1 MKNDF
6 ILILGAGLMQKPAI
20 QAGKELGYK
29 IALVDGN
36 PKAFCVSLADIFSP
50 IDLKDKDSILDFA
63 KKLNTEHNLK
73 AVFTAGT
80 DFSSVVSYVA
90 ENLGLPAHS
99 YEAACKASN
108 KIQMRK
114 SFEKAKVPSPKFIE
128 IDAKFLENPDL
139 QGLDFPLVVKP
150 VDNMGARGCR
160 MIRFESELKEN
171 AKIAIEYSR
180 TKKAIL
186 EEYMEGMEF
195 SIDALVFDNSV
206 TITGFADRHIFYPPY
221 FIEMGHTMPSVYS
234 PTSNQ
239 WKELA
244 KTFVAGINALGL
256 THGVAKADIKLTP
269 KGPMIG
275 EIAARLSGGYM
286 SGWTY
291 PYSSKINLTKQAL
304 LLALNEKPEEV
315 LENREKTE
323 IENLYNLPSKEV
335 SAERAW
341 ISIPG
346 KIEKIIDLSES
357 ENQNIKDVFPRTQVG
372 DVVNFPL
379 NNVEKCGNVISNNK
393 DYKIAT
399 SSAEEK
405 IANLILCLEKN
416 NSETLAFLQ
425 GDLETDFPPSAFS
438 LPKDVYNEVKNLPL
452 ILENLE
458 IPECLLPYAENL
470 KDYNH
475 RTIKQ
480 TLDIFKKITKFDINQ
495 KINFADSKIN
505 FWQTLI
511 RGGIQGIL
519 YLYEKN

>member
-1 MKNDF
+1 
-6 ILILGAGLMQKPAI
+6 
-20 QAGKELGYK
+20 
-29 IALVDGN
+29 
-36 PKAFCVSLADIFSP
+36 
-50 IDLKDKDSILDFA
+50 
-63 KKLNTEHNLK
+63 
-73 AVFTAGT
+73 
-80 DFSSVVSYVA
+80 
-90 ENLGLPAHS
+90 
-99 YEAACKASN
+99 
-108 KIQMRK
+108 
-114 SFEKAKVPSPKFIE
+114 
-128 IDAKFLENPDL
+128 
-139 QGLDFPLVVKP
+139 
-150 VDNMGARGCR
+150 
-160 MIRFESELKEN
+160 
-171 AKIAIEYSR
+171 
-180 TKKAIL
+180 
-186 EEYMEGMEF
+186 
-195 SIDALVFDNSV
+195 
-206 TITGFADRHIFYPPY
+206 
-221 FIEMGHTMPSVYS
+221 
-234 PTSNQ
+234 
-239 WKELA
+239 
-244 KTFVAGINALGL
+244 
-256 THGVAKADIKLTP
+256 
-269 KGPMIG
+269 
-275 EIAARLSGGYM
+275 M

-346 KIEKIIDLSES
+346 KIEKIIDLSEF

-379 NNVEKCGNVISNNK
+379 NNVEKCGNVISNHK

-405 IANLILCLEKN
+405 ISNLILCLEKN

-425 GDLETDFPPSAFS
+425 DDLETDFPPSAFS
-438 LPKDVYNEVKNLPL
+438 LPKDVYNEVKNLPQ

-495 KINFADSKIN
+495 KINFADFKIN